1 MVLAMDQMDQTQSN
15 GLGIAPGVT
24 VAQQSSADQA
34 SADQLAQTVCYTSDC
49 GAGCKSGTTEVSQM
63 NGQPG
68 SVSTT
73 ERCDSGI
80 YESLCCADG
89 GTMGKCLW
97 RGYRGAGLSCIG
109 GCATGE
115 TEIARNTNYHD
126 NSGDYTC
133 NGGQLSYCCSG
144 FKAASAKSTLAS
156 DAENAAE
163 QVAEAAAEQ
172 AALDLAAKAFCRV
185 AVPALLAPL
194 ELLEDLIPI
203 IGKLRGFHLFM
214 LRQTDTLKVKLP
226 ISPSLL
232 LRQP

>member
-1 MVLAMDQMDQTQSN
+1 MVWAMDQMDQTQSN

-163 QVAEAAAEQ
+163 Q

>member
-1 MVLAMDQMDQTQSN
+1 
-15 GLGIAPGVT
+15 
-24 VAQQSSADQA
+24 
-34 SADQLAQTVCYTSDC
+34 
-49 GAGCKSGTTEVSQM
+49 
-63 NGQPG
+63 
-68 SVSTT
+68 
-73 ERCDSGI
+73 
-80 YESLCCADG
+80 
-89 GTMGKCLW
+89 
-97 RGYRGAGLSCIG
+97 
-109 GCATGE
+109 
-115 TEIARNTNYHD
+115 
-126 NSGDYTC
+126 
-133 NGGQLSYCCSG
+133 LSYCCSG